1 LTISTGEVDLYDTF
15 PALQQDSILS
25 LLQETTTEH
34 QNAVALYPAGGNPVT
49 YRSLQRRVTALIASL
64 RNCGVTGGKHAS
76 RVAIVMANGVDLSIT
91 ILGTCCAGVALPF
104 NTGYKADE
112 YRDYFARTR
121 TEFLLV
127 SSDENGPAV
136 AVAEQAG
143 IRVLRM
149 GRDVIRVDVDPPESA
164 PPTPMQEEPEKN
176 DIAIILLTAGSTGL
190 GKSVPLT
197 HDNLCVSVREVCH
210 STELGPGDRCLSM
223 WEQFHIGGV
232 VDLLLA
238 PLASGGQI
246 ISTGGFDTVSFFELL
261 RSHEPTWFQ
270 GVPTTLGEL
279 CRHARINEID
289 TSASSL
295 RFIRSVASA
304 LPEPLMREVE
314 ERFGVPVIQTFGM
327 TEAAPLITSN
337 RLPPGQRKPESAGI
351 SWGTKVIIMDNHGQ
365 PLPVGEQGH
374 IAIHGDN
381 VFSGYEGDDQANT
394 ESFRN
399 GWFYTGDL
407 GYLDADEYLFLTG
420 RAKEIINR
428 GGEKISPAEIDKVL
442 IEHPDIEEAAAFGIP
457 HATLGEDIAAAIVLK
472 PGLTTTL
479 ADLQAFVAKRLA
491 PFKNPRHISF
501 LTELP
506 RCPVGKVRRRE
517 LTRRMADETNNA
529 PHRGPK
535 NPMETVLM
543 ELWAAELEPDS
554 IGIDDDFAALGGDSL
569 SSVRILLAAELMFN
583 IKISDDAA
591 ASFNTVENMAAAL
604 VRMGV
609 SADML
614 PGRTTTS
621 DLDSQ
626 GKSRVEEVISATD
639 QILMGINT
647 AHRTLYSCQTKADF
661 QTLTKTR
668 ETLDTPRES
677 HTWLSDT
684 PSWHTFFRLT
694 FRSLATIRLAYRRR
708 QYRRKFFKEFELA
721 SNPMGWNRHAV
732 GENDYLFSASSQ
744 SASVKTLICAFSGTT
759 MRLMMSISRILFSL
773 DPDQYDVLLLIDPE
787 HKHFEG
793 GTRGVD
799 GQLYL
804 TARRLDKYAT
814 DNGYQRVVA
823 LGTSAGG
830 LAAIGIAMLNRW
842 SKALVF
848 GADRPSRHPH
858 FTHMIE
864 QVQSE
869 SIEPSSTP
877 VTVSFAAHNQRDR
890 EAAGEIELTLP
901 FATLLPDERFSGH
914 AIAYS
919 IYKAGELKNFLS
931 EHL

>member
-1 LTISTGEVDLYDTF
+1 MHDTF
-15 PALQQDSILS
+15 QALQKDNVLS

-34 QNAVALYPAGGNPVT
+34 ENAVALYPVGGDPVT
-49 YRSLQRRVTALIASL
+49 YRSLQRRVTALVASL
-64 RNCGVTGGKHAS
+64 RTCGVTGGEHAS
-76 RVAIVMANGVDLSIT
+76 RVAIVMANGVDLSLV

-149 GRDVIRVDVDPPESA
+149 GRDVIRVDVDPPESV
-164 PPTPMQEEPEKN
+164 PPIPAQEEPGKD

-197 HDNLCVSVREVCH
+197 HGNLCVSIREVCH
-210 STELGPGDRCLSM
+210 SVELGSGDRCLSM

-246 ISTGGFDTVSFFELL
+246 ISTDGFNTASFFELL
-261 RSHEPTWFQ
+261 RTLEPTWFQ

-279 CRHARINEID
+279 CRHARVSDVD
-289 TSASSL
+289 TSGSSL

-304 LPEPLMREVE
+304 LPEPLMHEVE

-351 SWGTKVIIMDNHGQ
+351 SWGTKVSIMDNHGQ

-381 VFSGYEGDDQANT
+381 VFAGYEGDDQANT

-428 GGEKISPAEIDKVL
+428 GGEKISPAEIDRVL
-442 IEHPDIEEAAAFGIP
+442 IEHPAIEEAAAFGVP
-457 HATLGEDIAAAIVLK
+457 HSTLGEDIAAAIVLK
-472 PGLTTTL
+472 PGLTTTQ
-479 ADLQAFVAKRLA
+479 ADVHAFVAKRLA
-491 PFKNPRHISF
+491 PFKNPHHISF

-517 LTRRMADETNNA
+517 LARRMVDEASSALHRRPGNA
-529 PHRGPK
+529 I
-535 NPMETVLM
+535 ETVLM

-583 IKISDDAA
+583 IKIADDAA
-591 ASFNTVENMAAAL
+591 ASFDTVENMAAAL

-614 PGRTTTS
+614 PGRPTTS
-621 DLDSQ
+621 DPDLLT
-626 GKSRVEEVISATD
+626 KSRVEEVISAAD
-639 QILMGINT
+639 QILIGRDT

-661 QTLTKTR
+661 QSLTKAR
-668 ETLDTPRES
+668 ETTDTPREFYN
-677 HTWLSDT
+677 WLNYRPNWNSR
-684 PSWHTFFRLT
+684 FRLS
-694 FRSLATIRLAYRRR
+694 FRSPTTIRLAYRRR
-708 QYRRKFFKEFELA
+708 LYRRKLIDKFDTELVLAA
-721 SNPMGWNRHAV
+721 SPMDWSRHAV
-732 GENDYLFSASSQ
+732 GENDYLFSTPSEST
-744 SASVKTLICAFSGTT
+744 SVKTLICAFTGSG
-759 MRLMMSISRILFSL
+759 MRLMMPAYRILFSL
-773 DPDQYDVLLLIDPE
+773 DPDHYDLLLLTDRE
-787 HKHFEG
+787 RKHYG
-793 GTRGVD
+793 RGTRGAG
-799 GQLYL
+799 GQLEL
-804 TARRLDKYAT
+804 TARRLDEYAS
-814 DNGYQRVVA
+814 DNGYRRVVA

-830 LAAIGIAMLNRW
+830 LPAIGIAMLNRW
-842 SKALVF
+842 PKVLAF

-858 FTHMIE
+858 FTDMIE
-864 QVQSE
+864 QAQSK
-869 SIEPSSTP
+869 STEYSP
-877 VTVSFAAHNQRDR
+877 TSVAVSFAAHNQRDS
-890 EAAGEIELTLP
+890 EAAEEIGQKLP
-901 FATLLPDERFSGH
+901 FATLLADERFKRHG
-914 AIAYS
+914 IAYS
-919 IYKAGELKNFLS
+919 LYQTGELKSFLS